1 MIMGKQN
8 MNLTDIY
15 YLMELILL
23 LAIPFVPIAIG
34 ILLRRR
40 YKPSEENPNTQKTN
54 YILAS
59 ILFYSGL
66 VALIFCLIVALNF
79 AGIL

>member
-1 MIMGKQN
+1 
-8 MNLTDIY
+8 MNFIDIY

-23 LAIPFVPIAIG
+23 IAIPFVPIAIG

-40 YKPSEENPNTQKTN
+40 YKPSEKNANGQKTK

-59 ILFYSGL
+59 ILFYSGILAL
-66 VALIFCLIVALNF
+66 VFCFIIALNF